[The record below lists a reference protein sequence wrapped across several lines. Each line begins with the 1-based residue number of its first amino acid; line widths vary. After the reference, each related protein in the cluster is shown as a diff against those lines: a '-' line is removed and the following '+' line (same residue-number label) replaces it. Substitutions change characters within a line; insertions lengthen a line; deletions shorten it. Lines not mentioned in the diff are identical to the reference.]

1 MKQITTRHFIIELI
15 KSTERVNRMLSDPV
29 TKLKG
34 IGEKLAEEL
43 ALLNIRTIEDLLT
56 YFPFRYEIFE
66 VKPLS
71 QLIHEDTVTIVGKVL
86 YEPIVQYYGKKKS
99 RLTFTVDVEG
109 VAVKAVMFN
118 RAFAKKQI
126 QPNKVVTLIGKWDAH
141 RLQITVNN
149 YRIGYPEKEVQIQP
163 VYSSRGEISSARLR
177 SFIKQAINKYGDS
190 IKEFLPDIY
199 LLEYKL
205 PSRKHAIKT
214 LHFPTNQLELKHA
227 RRRLVYEELL
237 LFQLKIQLLKKRN
250 RVENEAFR
258 QVFSEEK
265 VQQFVNR
272 LPFTLTDDQQKSLHE
287 ILHDM
292 KSPIQMNR
300 LLQGDVGSGKTAV
313 ASICLYASVL
323 AEKQGALMVPTEI
336 LAEQHY
342 ESLQQLFRDD
352 INLALLTSSIKG
364 KKREQIL
371 EQIKNNEID
380 VVIGTHSLI
389 QEEVIFNR
397 LGLVIID
404 EQHRFGVEQRK
415 ALREKGLHP
424 DVLFMTATPIPRT
437 LAITALGDMDVST
450 ITQLPKGRKEVET
463 YWIKENLFERVLK
476 FILKKINEG
485 EQAYIVSPLIEESEA
500 FDYQNAVDL
509 YHQLRE
515 YFPSHVHIGLL
526 HGKLHQDEK
535 ESIMKQFMNNE
546 IHLLVA
552 TTVIEVGVNVPN
564 ATIMVIYDAERFGL
578 AQLHQLRGRV
588 GRGDK
593 QSYCILIADPKG
605 EVGKERMRIMTET
618 TDGFKLAEEDL
629 KLRGPG
635 DFFGKKQSGLPEFK
649 VADLVHDYRAL
660 EVARKDAVDIIVN
673 NFLENDEEYKEL
685 RIKLEE
691 ESTEQRFD

>member
-1 MKQITTRHFIIELI
+1 
-15 KSTERVNRMLSDPV
+15 MLSDPV
-29 TKLKG
+29 TNLKG
-34 IGEKLAEEL
+34 IGEKLAEEF
-43 ALLNIRTIEDLLT
+43 ALLNIYTVEDLLT
-56 YFPFRYEIFE
+56 YFPFRYEVFE
-66 VKPLS
+66 IKPLS
-71 QLIHEDTVTIVGKVL
+71 QLIHDDTVTIVGKVL
-86 YEPIVQYYGKKKS
+86 YEPVVQYYGKRKS
-99 RLTFTVDVEG
+99 RLTFTVDVDG
-109 VAVKAVMFN
+109 IAVKAVMFN
-118 RAFAKKQI
+118 RAFAKKHI
-126 QPNKVVTLIGKWDAH
+126 QPNKTITLIGKWDAH

-149 YRIGYPEKEVQIQP
+149 YRLGYPDKEVEIQP
-163 VYSSRGEISSARLR
+163 VYSARGDLSSARLR
-177 SFIKQAINKYGDS
+177 SFIKQAFNEYENS
-190 IKEFLPDIY
+190 IKEFLPENY
-199 LLEYKL
+199 LQQYKI
-205 PSRKHAIKT
+205 PTRKEAIKT
-214 LHFPTNQLELKHA
+214 LHFPESQLALKHA

-250 RVENEAFR
+250 RVENDAFIK
-258 QVFSEEK
+258 VFPEEK
-265 VQQFVNR
+265 VEQFIQR
-272 LPFTLTDDQQKSLHE
+272 LPFTLTEDQQHSLQE

-313 ASICLYASVL
+313 ASIALYATVL
-323 AEKQGALMVPTEI
+323 AGNQGALMVPTEI

-342 ESLQQLFRDD
+342 ESLQQMFPEDVR
-352 INLALLTSSIKG
+352 ISLLTSSVKG

-371 EQIKNNEID
+371 EEIKNND
-380 VVIGTHSLI
+380 VDIVIGTHSLI
-389 QEEVIFNR
+389 QEEVLFHQ

-437 LAITALGDMDVST
+437 LAITALGDMDVSS
-450 ITQLPKGRKEVET
+450 IKQMPKGRKKVET
-463 YWIKENLFERVLK
+463 YWIKESMFERVLQ
-476 FILKKINEG
+476 FILKKIKEG
-485 EQAYIVSPLIEESEA
+485 EQAYIVSPLIEESEVL
-500 FDYQNAVDL
+500 DYQNAVDL

-515 YFPSHVHIGLL
+515 YFPPDVHIGLL

-535 ESIMKQFMNNE
+535 ESIMKQFVNNE
-546 IHLLVA
+546 INLLVA

-588 GRGDK
+588 GRGEK

-660 EVARKDAVDIIVN
+660 EVARTDAIHIITN
-673 NFLENDEEYKEL
+673 NLLETEQFSEL
-685 RIKLEE
+685 RKKI
-691 ESTEQRFD
+691 TEDYTEHRFD